1 MFIVQKHINIRNI
14 RKGKKMKQKPQMEIN
29 ENTSMLV
36 LAGPIFM
43 ELLLNILLSNVDT
56 VMLSNYSQNSV
67 GAVGNANQ
75 LMFMFIILFNVIAA
89 ATGVVVA
96 QYLGA
101 KKTENM
107 NQIYSLAVIFNLV
120 LGVLISI
127 VAFSASGSLMK
138 LLKVDASQVGD
149 AVNYMK
155 IVGAF
160 LFLQAGYNVMVQILR
175 CHGYTRVGMYISL
188 SVNLINILGNW
199 LFLYGPLKVLNLGV
213 SGVAIS
219 TVTARI
225 IALTVALIIFFRLKI
240 GRISIKELNPFPG
253 KIFVKM
259 LRIGVPSAGE
269 NLVYSF
275 YQLILMSFINPM
287 GAAAANA
294 KVYANTLM
302 SFSVVFANA
311 MAQATQIVTGH
322 LVGAGREEA
331 ADKRVMKTLFTA
343 LPVSVLIAT
352 ANCLLC
358 PITLKLFNC
367 DAQTVVLVRQILM
380 VGIVLEIG
388 RTTNLVVI
396 GSMKAAGD
404 VLFPVFVGMAVMW
417 GVGITVG
424 YSCGVLFSL
433 GVAGVFMGTASD
445 EYVRGIIA
453 LLRWRKGSWKGKTVV
468 RDKA

>member
-1 MFIVQKHINIRNI
+1 
-14 RKGKKMKQKPQMEIN
+14 MKQKSQMEIN
-29 ENTSMLV
+29 ENTSMFL

-75 LMFMFIILFNVIAA
+75 MMFMFIILFNVIAA

-107 NQIYSLAVIFNLV
+107 NQIYSLAVIFNLA
-120 LGVLISI
+120 LGVLMSF
-127 VAFSASGSLMK
+127 VTFFASGNLMK

-149 AVNYMK
+149 AVTYMK
-155 IVGAF
+155 IVGGF

-188 SVNLINILGNW
+188 SVNLVNILGNW
-199 LFLYGPLKVLNLGV
+199 LFLYGPLKFLELGV
-213 SGVAIS
+213 AGVAIS
-219 TVTARI
+219 TVVARI
-225 IALTVALIIFFRLKI
+225 LALTVALVIFFRLKI
-240 GRISIKELNPFPG
+240 GKISMKELNPFPR
-253 KIFVKM
+253 KIFIKM

-287 GAAAANA
+287 GANAANA

-331 ADKRVMKTLFTA
+331 ADKRVMKT
-343 LPVSVLIAT
+343 
-352 ANCLLC
+352 
-358 PITLKLFNC
+358 
-367 DAQTVVLVRQILM
+367 
-380 VGIVLEIG
+380 
-388 RTTNLVVI
+388 
-396 GSMKAAGD
+396 
-404 VLFPVFVGMAVMW
+404 
-417 GVGITVG
+417 
-424 YSCGVLFSL
+424 
-433 GVAGVFMGTASD
+433 
-445 EYVRGIIA
+445 
-453 LLRWRKGSWKGKTVV
+453 
-468 RDKA
+468 

>member
-1 MFIVQKHINIRNI
+1 
-14 RKGKKMKQKPQMEIN
+14 MKQKPRMEIN
-29 ENTSMLV
+29 ENTSMFL

-56 VMLSNYSQNSV
+56 VMLSNYSQNAV

-75 LMFMFIILFNVIAA
+75 MMFMFIILFNVIAG

-101 KKTENM
+101 RKTENM

-120 LGVLISI
+120 LGIIISF
-127 VAFSASGSLMK
+127 VTFSSAGSLMK

-149 AVNYMK
+149 AVTYMK
-155 IVGAF
+155 IVGGF

-188 SVNLINILGNW
+188 AVNMVNIVGNW
-199 LFLYGPLKVLNLGV
+199 LFLYGPLKFLNLGV
-213 SGVAIS
+213 AGVAIS
-219 TVTARI
+219 TVTARVL
-225 IALTVALIIFFRLKI
+225 ALTISLIIFYRLKV
-240 GRISIKELNPFPG
+240 GRISIRVLNPFPTR
-253 KIFVKM
+253 ILVKM

-269 NLVYSF
+269 NMAYSF

-287 GAAAANA
+287 GADAANA

-331 ADKRVMKTLFTA
+331 ADKRVMKTLYTA
-343 LPVSVLIAT
+343 LPVSIGIAT
-352 ANCLLC
+352 LNCLIC
-358 PITLKLFNC
+358 PLTLKLFNC
-367 DAQTVVLVRQILM
+367 DAATLVLVRQILM

-417 GVGITVG
+417 GVGVSVG
-424 YSCGVLFSL
+424 YSCGVLLSI

-445 EYVRGIIA
+445 ECVRGIIA
-453 LLRWRKGSWKGKTVV
+453 LLRWRKGYWKGKTVV
-468 RDKA
+468 KEKTV

>member
-1 MFIVQKHINIRNI
+1 
-14 RKGKKMKQKPQMEIN
+14 MKQKKRLEIN
-29 ENTSMLV
+29 ENTSMLI

-56 VMLSNYSQNSV
+56 VMLSNYSQNAV

-75 LMFMFIILFNVIAA
+75 MMFMFIILFNVIAS

-107 NQIYSLAVIFNLV
+107 DQIYSLAIIFNLV
-120 LGVLISI
+120 LGILMSI
-127 VAFSASGSLMK
+127 VVFFTSGSLMK

-149 AVNYMK
+149 AVTYIK
-155 IVGAF
+155 IVGGF
-160 LFLQAGYNVMVQILR
+160 LFLQAGYNVMIQILR
-175 CHGYTRVGMYISL
+175 CHGYTRIGMYVSL
-188 SVNLINILGNW
+188 AVNMVNIVGNW
-199 LFLYGPLKVLNLGV
+199 LFLYGPLKGLNLGV
-213 SGVAIS
+213 AGVAIS
-219 TVTARI
+219 TVTARVL
-225 IALTVALIIFFRLKI
+225 ALTVAFCIFFRLKI
-240 GRISIKELNPFPG
+240 GRISIKELNPFPT

-259 LRIGVPSAGE
+259 LRIGIPSAGE
-269 NLVYSF
+269 NLMYSF

-287 GAAAANA
+287 GASSANA

-322 LVGAGREEA
+322 LVGAGREDA
-331 ADKRVMKTLFTA
+331 ADKRVMKTLGTA
-343 LPVSVLIAT
+343 LPVSIVIA
-352 ANCLLC
+352 AINCLIC
-358 PITLKLFNC
+358 PLTLKIFNC
-367 DAQTVVLVRQILM
+367 NAETVVLVRQILM
-380 VGIVLEIG
+380 VGIFMEIG

-404 VLFPVFVGMAVMW
+404 VLFPVFVGMIIMW
-417 GVGITVG
+417 GVGISVG
-424 YSCGVLFSL
+424 YSCGILFSL

-445 EYVRGIIA
+445 ECVRGIIA
-453 LLRWRKGSWKGKTVV
+453 LLRWRKGKWKGKTVV
-468 RDKA
+468 KESTV

>member
-1 MFIVQKHINIRNI
+1 MKH
-14 RKGKKMKQKPQMEIN
+14 KPQMEIN
-29 ENTSMLV
+29 ENTSMFL

-56 VMLSNYSQNSV
+56 VMLSNYSQNAV

-75 LMFMFIILFNVIAA
+75 MMFMFIILFNVIAG

-101 KKTENM
+101 RKTENM

-120 LGVLISI
+120 LGVLISTI
-127 VAFSASGSLMK
+127 AYTSARSLMN

-149 AVNYMK
+149 AVAYMK
-155 IVGAF
+155 IVGGF

-188 SVNLINILGNW
+188 TVNVVNIIGNW
-199 LFLYGPLKVLNLGV
+199 LFLYGPLKILNLGV
-213 SGVAIS
+213 AGVAIS

-225 IALTVALIIFFRLKI
+225 LALTIALIIFYRLNVGK
-240 GRISIKELNPFPG
+240 ISIKVLNPFPT
-253 KIFVKM
+253 KILVKM

-269 NLVYSF
+269 NMAYSF

-287 GAAAANA
+287 GANAANA

-322 LVGAGREEA
+322 LVGAGREDA
-331 ADKRVMKTLFTA
+331 ASKRVMKTLRTA
-343 LPVSVLIAT
+343 LPVSIGIA
-352 ANCLLC
+352 ALNCLIC

-367 DAQTVVLVRQILM
+367 DADTLILVRQILM

-417 GVGITVG
+417 GVGVSVG

-433 GVAGVFMGTASD
+433 GVAGVFMGTATD
-445 EYVRGIIA
+445 ECVRGIIA
-453 LLRWRKGSWKGKTVV
+453 LTRWKKGYWKGKTVV
-468 RDKA
+468 KR

>member
-1 MFIVQKHINIRNI
+1 
-14 RKGKKMKQKPQMEIN
+14 MKQNNRMEIN
-29 ENTSMLV
+29 EKTSMLV
-36 LAGPIFM
+36 LAGPIFL

-56 VMLSNYSQNSV
+56 VMLSNYSQNAV

-75 LMFMFIILFNVIAA
+75 MMFMFIILFNVISS

-101 KKTENM
+101 KKTDNM

-120 LGVLISI
+120 LGVLLSAI
-127 VAFSASGSLMK
+127 VFFAAGGFMK

-149 AVNYMK
+149 AVTYMK
-155 IVGAF
+155 IVGVF

-175 CHGYTRVGMYISL
+175 CHGYTRIGMYISL
-188 SVNLINILGNW
+188 AVNMVNIVGNW
-199 LFLYGPLKVLNLGV
+199 LFLYGPLKYLNLGV
-213 SGVAIS
+213 AGVAIS
-219 TVTARI
+219 TVTARV
-225 IALTVALIIFFRLKI
+225 IALTVALTIFFRLKI
-240 GRISIKELNPFPG
+240 GKISIKELNPFPK

-269 NLVYSF
+269 NLLYSF

-322 LVGAGREEA
+322 LVGAGREDA
-331 ADKRVMKTLFTA
+331 AEKRVIKTLCTA
-343 LPVSVLIAT
+343 LPVSVTIAT
-352 ANCLLC
+352 LNCLIC

-367 DAQTVVLVRQILM
+367 DAETMGLVRQILM

-396 GSMKAAGD
+396 GSMKAAGE
-404 VLFPVFVGMAVMW
+404 VLFPVLVGIAIMW
-417 GVGITVG
+417 GVGVTVG

-445 EYVRGIIA
+445 ECVRGLIA
-453 LLRWRKGSWKGKTVV
+453 LLRWKSGRWKGKTVV
-468 RDKA
+468 KEK